1 MLWRG
6 KYSCFIIFLIFFSCS
21 KEKRYEDFNE
31 NDFYE
36 VQGVITKVYQTPS
49 VFDSAYNMLM
59 DYSYVVN
66 DTIFLNGSEKEFY
79 KVWSI
84 WQPIVVLVHKND
96 SNINFYA
103 RDGVVSSFSEKQLE
117 MFNTILEI
125 EKNKK

>member
-84 WQPIVVLVHKND
+84 
-96 SNINFYA
+96 
-103 RDGVVSSFSEKQLE
+103 
-117 MFNTILEI
+117 
-125 EKNKK
+125 